1 MGTSGNMQ
9 GERKEASPAA
19 KARPK
24 LNSEK
29 SILLSDSCSSLS
41 LHFNLRYRPL
51 ETVPIEGGIRFHSW
65 TIIRQCNQRVAL
77 QRDRL
82 KISCIRLPIDVDLP
96 TRRVRQLT
104 GIVQLREPFS
114 PDVQEV
120 LEGDGKTIGSLNVDH
135 PIAGVR
141 MEPVEA
147 RAVGRNTDLSR
158 DGHRFPINVDGYMG
172 MNVNVEMFITITRCA
187 IYGRVGSVGRCLTL
201 RNNEIDEAGN
211 KQYSRRDDAG
221 HRDALS
227 ASGTPLLFFTP
238 KLFLPASFL
247 PRALTSTLLAH
258 GSASLFKLVLQ
269 DTVAMRQ
276 GP

>member
-24 LNSEK
+24 LNGEK
-29 SILLSDSCSSLS
+29 SMLLSDSCSSLS

-82 KISCIRLPIDVDLP
+82 KFSCIRFPIDVDLP

-141 MEPVEA
+141 VQPVEA
-147 RAVGRNTDLSR
+147 RAVGCNTDLRR
-158 DGHRFPINVDGYMG
+158 DGRRFPIDIDGHVS
-172 MNVNVEMFITITRCA
+172 VNVKVAVFTAITRYA
-187 IYGRVGSVGRCLTL
+187 VYGGVGSV
-201 RNNEIDEAGN
+201 
-211 KQYSRRDDAG
+211 
-221 HRDALS
+221 
-227 ASGTPLLFFTP
+227 
-238 KLFLPASFL
+238 
-247 PRALTSTLLAH
+247 
-258 GSASLFKLVLQ
+258 
-269 DTVAMRQ
+269 
-276 GP
+276 

>member
-1 MGTSGNMQ
+1 MGTSGSMQ
-9 GERKEASPAA
+9 GERKEANPAA

-24 LNSEK
+24 LSGDEAMR
-29 SILLSDSCSSLS
+29 LYYSCSSLS
-41 LHFNLRYRPL
+41 LHFNLRHLPL
-51 ETVPIEGGIRFHSW
+51 ETVPIEGGVGFRPW
-65 TIIRQCNQRVAL
+65 TIIRQRNQCMSL

-96 TRRVRQLT
+96 TTWIRQLT
-104 GIVQLREPFS
+104 GIVQLWEPFS

-120 LEGDGKTIGSLNVDH
+120 LERDGKTIGGLNVDH

-141 MEPVEA
+141 VQPVKA
-147 RAVGRNTDLSR
+147 RAVGRNTHLGR

-187 IYGRVGSVGRCLTL
+187 IYGRIGSVGSCLTL

-221 HRDALS
+221 DRDALS
-227 ASGTPLLFFTP
+227 ASGTLPLFFAP

-247 PRALTSTLLAH
+247 PRTLTSTLLVH
-258 GSASLFKLVLQ
+258 GSHSPF
-269 DTVAMRQ
+269 TYYGR
-276 GP
+276 